1 MVVFNPL
8 ILQNWKLSGY
18 KFIYVLPRNKYGVL
32 RPLSEDRSVKRG
44 YTIEIGELPLHYEQ
58 WCRVP
63 KLLSPRNA
71 SREPVFAL
79 CRGIK

>member
-32 RPLSEDRSVKRG
+32 RPLTEDRSVRKG
-44 YTIEIGELPLHYEQ
+44 YTIEISELPLLQISDNYFFTKEKDALQHV
-58 WCRVP
+58 RVP
-63 KLLSPRNA
+63 R
-71 SREPVFAL
+71 F
-79 CRGIK
+79 

>member
-44 YTIEIGELPLHYEQ
+44 YTIEIGELPLLQISDNYFFTKEKDALH
-58 WCRVP
+58 RSTV
-63 KLLSPRNA
+63 
-71 SREPVFAL
+71 SRF
-79 CRGIK
+79 

>member
-32 RPLSEDRSVKRG
+32 RPLVEDRSVKRG
-44 YTIEIGELPLHYEQ
+44 YTIEITELPLLQISENYFFTKEKDAMHRTTIY
-58 WCRVP
+58 RY
-63 KLLSPRNA
+63 
-71 SREPVFAL
+71 
-79 CRGIK
+79 